1 MKASVINAD
10 SIDHLKTLEPN
21 SIDAVVTDPPYGL
34 GNCSTKAIT
43 EALTSWLA
51 GDEYQPKGGGFMGKS
66 WDAFVPGPEL
76 WREVYRVLKPGG
88 HAVIFAGSRTV
99 DLMGIAVRLSG
110 FEVRDML
117 HWIYGSG
124 FPKSLDVSKAID
136 KRAGALREIVGF
148 DPIAAKRTPAIKTSS
163 YGDYKGQTGEITAP
177 ATAQA
182 KQWEGWG
189 TALKPAHEPIL
200 LCRKPLEG
208 AVVDNVER
216 WGVGGLNVDGC
227 RIDTDE
233 VRIQGAQKNIGATG
247 FGGSN
252 RQGGKV
258 YEDGRWPANI
268 LLDDHAASLVDIQA
282 GLEASRFFYCAK
294 AERGEREAGLDGGEQ
309 RANVHPTVKPIA
321 VMRWLCR
328 LITPPGGLIL
338 DPFNGSGTTG
348 CAAVQLGFSYLG
360 IEREPEYAAI
370 ARARIEHWGCI
381 KLDAEERQEPAKQ
394 QRTLF

>member
-1 MKASVINAD
+1 
-10 SIDHLKTLEPN
+10 
-21 SIDAVVTDPPYGL
+21 
-34 GNCSTKAIT
+34 
-43 EALTSWLA
+43 
-51 GDEYQPKGGGFMGKS
+51 MGKS

-136 KRAGALREIVGF
+136 KRVGAVREIVGF
-148 DPIAAKRTPAIKTSS
+148 DPTIAAKRTPAIKTSS
-163 YGDYKGQTGEITAP
+163 YGDYKGQTGEVTAP

-208 AVVDNVER
+208 AVVDNIER
-216 WGVGGLNVDGC
+216 WGVGGLNIDEC
-227 RIDTDE
+227 RIETNE
-233 VRIQGAQKNIGATG
+233 STITMHSAPFMWGSESKTEFYQTG
-247 FGGSN
+247 S
-252 RQGGKV
+252 
-258 YEDGRWPANI
+258 DAGRWPANI

-294 AERGEREAGLDGGEQ
+294 AGREERESGLDARPSSLVNDGRKKSIDNAYQRGETER
-309 RANVHPTVKPIA
+309 RNIHPTVKPIA
-321 VMRWLCR
+321 VMRWLCK

-360 IEREPEYAAI
+360 IERESEYAAI
-370 ARARIEHWGCI
+370 ARARVAHWGCI
-381 KLDAEERQEPAKQ
+381 KLPEEQKTPKKKQ
-394 QRTLF
+394 PSLF